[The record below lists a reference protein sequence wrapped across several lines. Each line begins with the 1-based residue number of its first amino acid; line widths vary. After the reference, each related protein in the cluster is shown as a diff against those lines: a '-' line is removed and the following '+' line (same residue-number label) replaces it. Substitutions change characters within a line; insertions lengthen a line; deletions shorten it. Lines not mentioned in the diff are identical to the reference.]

1 MSGAQRPMLSTDR
14 LKAFVD
20 GVMAIVVTILVL
32 GLDVPSMDFSAGET
46 GHFLM
51 ELERQLHPYIGS
63 FGLGAAY
70 WVQHTVILHYAPY
83 SDRYFI
89 WLNILFL
96 LPLTLLPFLTELRV
110 DYPTDAL
117 PAALY
122 GGAQILCGLCLLAI
136 WRYATGTRGFKSSN
150 VDPSV
155 VRSMSIR
162 IALGPLLCLIGALVS
177 LVEPR
182 VGTLFFM
189 MVPLLYVSHRKVDE
203 SWHAASEEAESD

>member
-1 MSGAQRPMLSTDR
+1 MSGAQRPTLSTDR

-32 GLDVPSMDFSAGET
+32 ELDVPNADLSAGET

-51 ELERQLHPYIGS
+51 ELERQLHPYVGS
-63 FGLGAAY
+63 FGLVAAY
-70 WVQHTVILHYAPY
+70 WVQHTVILHYAPH
-83 SDRYFI
+83 SDRIFI

-110 DYPTDAL
+110 DYPTDVV
-117 PAALY
+117 PAAIY
-122 GGAQILCGLCLLAI
+122 GGAQILCGLLLLAI
-136 WRYATGTRGFKSSN
+136 WRYATGARGFSPSK

-162 IALGPLLCLIGALVS
+162 ITLGPLLCLVGTVVS
-177 LVEPR
+177 LANPH
-182 VGTLFFM
+182 VGTLFFI
-189 MVPLLYVSHRKVDE
+189 MVPLLYVSQPKVDA
-203 SWHAASEEAESD
+203 SWRSAAE